1 MLPHKQPMTSQVLTY
16 VLWLTPTV
24 LQGMLAVVMWRRKLA
39 RDFPVFFWY
48 TVMHVVRVCVNISV
62 YRIFGYRSFEYFAVY
77 WSAEAVDAAFQLAL
91 LYEVYSHVFRR
102 YESISHLG
110 GALFRWS
117 LIALLLIA
125 AASAAAGPSMGNDAV
140 RGAVEMLHQG
150 TIVVASGLLLLL
162 FVFAASFGLGW
173 GHYVFGLAAGLCI
186 CDSVELV
193 VTVVRNQ
200 WGPIASETSSLVH
213 TVAFNCSVLV
223 WTWYFLRR
231 EGTPVVA
238 IPAAGG
244 ELEKWNEALAELLN
258 R

>member
-1 MLPHKQPMTSQVLTY
+1 MTSQALTY

-24 LQGMLAVVMWRRKLA
+24 VEGVLAAVMWRRKLA

-48 TVMHVVRVCVNISV
+48 TVMHVVRVCVNVTV
-62 YRIFGYRSFEYFAVY
+62 YRIYGYGSFEYFAVY

-91 LYEVYSHVFRR
+91 LYEIYSHVFRR
-102 YESISHLG
+102 YESIAHLG
-110 GALFRWS
+110 GTLFRWS

-125 AASAAAGPSMGNDAV
+125 AASAAAGPGTGNDALRTGV
-140 RGAVEMLHQG
+140 DILHQG

-162 FVFAASFGLGW
+162 FVFTASFGLGW
-173 GHYVFGLAAGLCI
+173 GQYVFGLAAGLCI

-200 WGPIASETSSLVH
+200 WGPLASETSSIVH

-223 WTWYFLRR
+223 WSWFFLRR
-231 EGTPVVA
+231 ERVPEMQVEVPRA
-238 IPAAGG
+238 
-244 ELEKWNEALAELLN
+244 ELEEWNEALAELLN